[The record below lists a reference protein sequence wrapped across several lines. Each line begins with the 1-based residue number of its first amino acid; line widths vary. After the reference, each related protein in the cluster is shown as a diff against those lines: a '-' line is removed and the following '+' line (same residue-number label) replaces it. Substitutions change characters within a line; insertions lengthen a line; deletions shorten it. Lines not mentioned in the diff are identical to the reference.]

1 MRNYLIIGATA
12 FILASASFT
21 LSAEEKQAEAE
32 ASKPAEETAAAAAEE
47 AAALTRP
54 VEKFDDWFK
63 ECEMVT
69 SEKGEQIEICQI
81 SQTLIDKDSDQPM
94 MKIAV
99 GYVPDK
105 DQPVAVIT
113 LPLGIF
119 LPPGIELQIDGKGK
133 VGRLPINTCLPSG
146 CQAGV
151 QLDEDFVSRMKQGSQ
166 MTVTFGNPQGKGVA
180 APVSLKGFTAGL
192 ASVEA
197 DKAGKKE

>member
-12 FILASASFT
+12 LFLASASFNAM
-21 LSAEEKQAEAE
+21 AEESKAEAE
-32 ASKPAEETAAAAAEE
+32 SAEPAAQAAAEGTDE
-47 AAALTRP
+47 GANLTRP
-54 VEKFDDWFK
+54 VEKFEDWFK
-63 ECEMVT
+63 ECEMIT
-69 SEKGEQIEICQI
+69 DEKGAQIEICQI
-81 SQTLIDKDSDQPM
+81 SQTLLDKETDQPM

-105 DQPVAVIT
+105 EQPVAVIT

-133 VGRLPINTCLPSG
+133 VGRLPFNTCLPSG

-192 ASVEA
+192 TSVEEE
-197 DKAGKKE
+197 KK

>member
-1 MRNYLIIGATA
+1 
-12 FILASASFT
+12 
-21 LSAEEKQAEAE
+21 
-32 ASKPAEETAAAAAEE
+32 
-47 AAALTRP
+47 
-54 VEKFDDWFK
+54 
-63 ECEMVT
+63 MVT
-69 SEKGEQIEICQI
+69 DEKGEQIEICQI

-151 QLDEDFVSRMKQGSQ
+151 QLDEEFVGRMKQGNQ

>member
-12 FILASASFT
+12 LFLASASFNAI
-21 LSAEEKQAEAE
+21 AEESKAE
-32 ASKPAEETAAAAAEE
+32 ASAEPAAEAAAEGTDE
-47 AAALTRP
+47 SAGLTRP
-54 VEKFDDWFK
+54 VEKFEDWFK
-63 ECEMVT
+63 ECEMIT
-69 SEKGEQIEICQI
+69 DEKGGQIELCQI
-81 SQTLIDKDSDQPM
+81 SQTLLDKETDQPM

-105 DQPVAVIT
+105 EQPVAVIT

-151 QLDEDFVSRMKQGSQ
+151 QLDEDFVARMKQGSQ

-192 ASVEA
+192 TSVE
-197 DKAGKKE
+197 KEKK

>member
-12 FILASASFT
+12 LFLASASFNAM
-21 LSAEEKQAEAE
+21 AEESKAE
-32 ASKPAEETAAAAAEE
+32 ASAEPAAEASAE
-47 AAALTRP
+47 GTDESAGLTRP
-54 VEKFDDWFK
+54 VEKFDDWFM
-63 ECEMVT
+63 ECEMIT
-69 SEKGEQIEICQI
+69 DEKGEQIELCQI
-81 SQTLIDKDSDQPM
+81 SQTLLDKETDQPM

-119 LPPGIELQIDGKGK
+119 LPPGIELQIDGTGK

-151 QLDEDFVSRMKQGSQ
+151 QLDEDFVARMKQGSQ

-192 ASVEA
+192 TSVE
-197 DKAGKKE
+197 KEKK

>member
-12 FILASASFT
+12 LFLASASFNAM
-21 LSAEEKQAEAE
+21 AEESKAE
-32 ASKPAEETAAAAAEE
+32 ASAEPAAEAAAEGTDE
-47 AAALTRP
+47 STGLTRP
-54 VEKFDDWFK
+54 VEKFEDWFK
-63 ECEMVT
+63 ECEMIT
-69 SEKGEQIEICQI
+69 DEKGGQIELCQI
-81 SQTLIDKDSDQPM
+81 SQTLLDKETDQPM

-105 DQPVAVIT
+105 EQPVAVIT

-151 QLDEDFVSRMKQGSQ
+151 QLDEDFVARMKQGSQ

-192 ASVEA
+192 TSVE
-197 DKAGKKE
+197 KEKK